1 MMFVDFFALHSR
13 ENPSRSSFPPFDR
26 LRAGRPAAERESSSW
41 LFGFTRAKRR
51 CREVSS
57 ASAAAELLSLACP
70 RERNQR
76 EGHPALA
83 PDFVRCPALLAGLG
97 PARTRTSMCSNM
109 RAFPPSPPPLLGAID
124 GKEVPRAT
132 ARAPLA
138 LVSRRSRRRAGGSV
152 RSIARRKRAC
162 FPSGH
167 GCAVGKPRR
176 PAANPA
182 QPGAISG
189 SPFSCLLLFR
199 DAKRSRSAAAEADE
213 TSAARLRQASKAKT
227 NPRLRRGARN
237 FAPGSQRASESQEQD
252 SGSRRNEKPPTHD
265 FLPLDGLGEA
275 AKLA

>member
-1 MMFVDFFALHSR
+1 MAVRAGIRVSAFFA
-13 ENPSRSSFPPFDR
+13 
-26 LRAGRPAAERESSSW
+26 
-41 LFGFTRAKRR
+41 RR
-51 CREVSS
+51 GLLARVSS
-57 ASAAAELLSLACP
+57 ASAAAELLSLCVP
-70 RERNQR
+70 KREVTK
-76 EGHPALA
+76 EKGHPALA
-83 PDFVRCPALLAGLG
+83 PDFVRCPVLLASLG
-97 PARTRTSMCSNM
+97 PARTRPSLASDT
-109 RAFPPSPPPLLGAID
+109 RAFPPSPAALLGAID
-124 GKEVPRAT
+124 GKGEPRAT

-152 RSIARRKRAC
+152 RSIARRKRAS
-162 FPSGH
+162 FPPVH
-167 GCAVGKPRR
+167 GRAVGKPRR

-189 SPFSCLLLFR
+189 SPFSCLLLFG